1 MHQKMNNFYSILL
14 EINMKWSDYNER
26 LSSFQKMI
34 DCSSHIVFFWWAG
47 VSTESWVPD
56 FRSKDWLYNQHDV
69 QFDRYQPEY
78 LLSHSCLYGDS
89 KVFFEY
95 YRQKLD
101 CRWIEPNITHY
112 KLADLEKKWKL
123 TSIITQNIDWLHQ
136 KAWSKRVLEIHWTT
150 QRVYC
155 DKCYKYYNPD
165 ILFTDKRPVPLCD
178 CWGMLRPDVT
188 LYEEQLP
195 ADAWNQAML
204 DLRNA
209 DLLIIWW
216 TSLMVYPANALIQY
230 YRGKQLVIINKD
242 PTSQDSYAD
251 IVFHEWLGEVFS
263 KLNI

>member
-1 MHQKMNNFYSILL
+1 MVS
-14 EINMKWSDYNER
+14 SDFPKRIAALQE
-26 LSSFQKMI
+26 MI
-34 DCSSHIVFFWWAG
+34 DSSSHIVFFWWAW

-56 FRSKDWLYNQHDV
+56 FRSKDGLYNQHDV
-69 QFDRYQPEY
+69 QFDSYQPEY
-78 LLSHSCLYGDS
+78 LLSHSCLYRDT

-101 CRWIEPNITHY
+101 CRGIKPNITHK
-112 KLADLEKKWKL
+112 KLAELERCWKL
-123 TSIITQNIDWLHQ
+123 TSVITQNIDWLHQ

-155 DKCYKYYNPD
+155 DKCGKRYDPD
-165 ILFTDKRPVPLCD
+165 ILFTDKRAIPLCD
-178 CWGMLRPDVT
+178 CWGLLRPDVT

-195 ADAWNQAML
+195 ADAWNQAMI
-204 DLRNA
+204 DLRTA

-230 YRGKQLVIINKD
+230 YRWDKLVIINRD

-251 IVFHEWLGEVFS
+251 LVFHEGLGEVFS
-263 KLNI
+263 ALKI

>member
-1 MHQKMNNFYSILL
+1 MN
-14 EINMKWSDYNER
+14 WSDFKER

-34 DCSSHIVFFWWAG
+34 DGSSRIVFFWWAG

-69 QFDRYQPEY
+69 QFDSYQPEY
-78 LLSHSCLYGDS
+78 LLSHSCLYRDS

-101 CRWIEPNITHY
+101 CRGIEPNITHY

-123 TSIITQNIDWLHQ
+123 TSVITQNIDWLHQ

-165 ILFTDKRPVPLCD
+165 ILFTDKRPVPLCE

-195 ADAWNQAML
+195 ADAWSQAMI
-204 DLRNA
+204 DLRNS

-230 YRGKQLVIINKD
+230 YRGNQLVIINKD

-251 IVFHEWLGEVFS
+251 IVFHEGLGEVFS
-263 KLNI
+263 KLNV